1 MAWKMFTPDDMD
13 DLFLV
18 LRRAANYDA
27 FCRGHSNIA
36 WRQLTP
42 TIVRA
47 IESSQAEG
55 ERPFHAGRLL
65 MEIGAVIL
73 FSQQAR
79 MHLSQAESTL
89 LDSFSGTMILM
100 QHYGAATRLVDWTL
114 SPWVAAYFAA
124 SEDLDKDGLIWV
136 VDRSTLVKKATE
148 TGQGQ
153 FKAMLRAK
161 DHNEW
166 FEAAQQETDAVCQV
180 IPTVNNP
187 KITAQQSVM
196 TMGGSLC
203 HPQDIAIERMV
214 PDANRFQVVIRSA
227 LKSDLMVQLNHM
239 NINAYS
245 LFSGASGVGQQITQR
260 LLHGIPLGVS
270 QRMRQRVLEL
280 MQQATGETPTHP
292 PDEEES
298 H

>member
-18 LRRAANYDA
+18 LRRAAEYDA

-36 WRQLTP
+36 WQELTP

-47 IESSQAEG
+47 IERSPAEG
-55 ERPFHAGRLL
+55 DRPFHAGRVL
-65 MEIGAVIL
+65 MEIGAFIL
-73 FSQQAR
+73 FSQQAP
-79 MHLSQAESTL
+79 MHLSQAESTI
-89 LDSFSGTMILM
+89 LDSFLGTMILM

-136 VDRSTLVKKATE
+136 FNRRTLVEKAAQ
-148 TGQGQ
+148 TGQEQ
-153 FKAMLRAK
+153 FKAMLGAK
-161 DHNEW
+161 DHIEW
-166 FEAAQQETDAVCQV
+166 FDAAQQETDAVCQV

-187 KITAQQSVM
+187 RITAQQSVL
-196 TMGGSLC
+196 TMGCSLC
-203 HPQDIAIERMV
+203 LPQDIAIERMV
-214 PDANRFQVVIRSA
+214 PDADRFQVLIRSA

-245 LFSGASGVGQQITQR
+245 LFGGASGVGQQITQT
-260 LLHGIPLGVS
+260 LLHGVPLPVS
-270 QRMRQRVLEL
+270 QSMQQRVEEL
-280 MQQATGETPTHP
+280 MQQATGETPTHR